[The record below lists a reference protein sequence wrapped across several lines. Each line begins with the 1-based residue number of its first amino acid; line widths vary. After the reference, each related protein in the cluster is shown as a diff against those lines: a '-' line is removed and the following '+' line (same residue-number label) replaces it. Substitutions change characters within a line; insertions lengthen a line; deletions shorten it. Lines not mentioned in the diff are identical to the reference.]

1 MMALSAAI
9 AVGLAIVSVAVASRG
24 ANHAPGMTA
33 PAAHTQPVALPD
45 SHGGWDPYV
54 AVAPDG
60 TLYVSFMITSEHRE
74 YPIIEVSRDQGQT
87 FTVESSLAAAAE
99 RQLGRCRVPR
109 RRTRRDVV
117 RRMGLRTDEVA
128 RTRTVRGRR
137 ELLGRERRSE
147 RGRTELDRRSEL
159 VQRDDGRHARVSRRR
174 RR

>member
-54 AVAPDG
+54 AAAPDG

-87 FTVESSLAAAAE
+87 FTVESSLRPEQSGNWGDAE
-99 RQLGRCRVPR
+99 YLAVGPEG
-109 RRTRRDVV
+109 T
-117 RRMGLRTDEVA
+117 LYVA
-128 RTRTVRGRR
+128 WAT
-137 ELLGRERRSE
+137 
-147 RGRTELDRRSEL
+147 DRRS
-159 VQRDDGRHARVSRRR
+159 RTYANGARPTGAAGPRATI
-174 RR
+174 